1 MRTSAI
7 ILSYATRTFCCMSAD
22 SFDSLKTRLA
32 RSYISSAPTRMMTRI
47 AVATST
53 SASVKPASVR
63 RRLGCCVMRVSLGVS
78 VRLDG
83 VELELPDPA
92 GLFPADEYVDAHDR
106 GVLEPVRRHRVLVRL
121 QDDGDR
127 SLRQLR
133 APGQQRL
140 PFGHEARAGLRR
152 RRP

>member
-1 MRTSAI
+1 MRTSAVI
-7 ILSYATRTFCCMSAD
+7 FSVAPRAFCCMFAGLFD
-22 SFDSLKTRLA
+22 SFKTRVA
-32 RSYISSAPTRMMTRI
+32 RSYISSAPTRMMTRM

-53 SASVKPASVR
+53 SASVKPASVP

-106 GVLEPVRRHRVLVRL
+106 GVLEPVRR
-121 QDDGDR
+121 
-127 SLRQLR
+127 
-133 APGQQRL
+133 
-140 PFGHEARAGLRR
+140 
-152 RRP
+152 